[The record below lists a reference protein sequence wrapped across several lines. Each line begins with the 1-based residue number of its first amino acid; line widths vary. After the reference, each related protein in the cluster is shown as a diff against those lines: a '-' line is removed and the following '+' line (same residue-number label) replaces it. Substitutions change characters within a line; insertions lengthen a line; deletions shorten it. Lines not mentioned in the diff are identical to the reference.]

1 MRAAAGNRSS
11 CPCRTPPQNAKCL
24 PATPMPGLNG
34 ECVFA
39 SGSPFDPVEYEGT
52 KYYPSQCNNMFV
64 FPGLGLGAS
73 VAEARVVTDAMLR
86 AASEACA
93 NSVNHEEMARGQVFP
108 SVDRIRD
115 VSLDVAV
122 ATVESALRDGLAT
135 REELLRPGV
144 DVRAFVEAKSYFPA
158 YVPVVTDPGFFD
170 N

>member
-1 MRAAAGNRSS
+1 
-11 CPCRTPPQNAKCL
+11 
-24 PATPMPGLNG
+24 
-34 ECVFA
+34 
-39 SGSPFDPVEYEGT
+39 
-52 KYYPSQCNNMFV
+52 MFI
-64 FPGLGLGAS
+64 FPGVGLGAS
-73 VAEARVVTDAMLR
+73 LCGSKGVTDGMLHAASVACAEAVDAD
-86 AASEACA
+86 
-93 NSVNHEEMARGQVFP
+93 EMARGQVFP

-122 ATVESALRDGLAT
+122 ATVESALRAGLAT

>member
-1 MRAAAGNRSS
+1 MPLSNPTSKCEVS
-11 CPCRTPPQNAKCL
+11 AKD
-24 PATPMPGLNG
+24 AYEWTDG

-39 SGSPFDPVEYEGT
+39 SGSPFDPVEYEGK

-93 NSVNHEEMARGQVFP
+93 NSVNVEEMARGQVFP